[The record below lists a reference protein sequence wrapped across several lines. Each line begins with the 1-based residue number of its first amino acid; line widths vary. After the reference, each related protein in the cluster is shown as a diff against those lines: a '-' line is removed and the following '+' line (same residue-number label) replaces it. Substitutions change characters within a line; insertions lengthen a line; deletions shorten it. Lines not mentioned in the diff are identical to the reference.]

1 MKYYITSQS
10 DSEAFSIPKNGPWL
24 KFFETIFAAGHEIVP
39 LEECPDII
47 VFMNNH
53 PNLLKRVARVNKTA
67 IKILVLWEP
76 KVTRACNFSENNSR
90 DFDFIFSPSPRWIS
104 GDNVEYFPWP
114 QGSGED
120 WKSEW
125 VKWQERSNKM
135 LVFQSNKFSFT
146 KGELY
151 SLRRMVI
158 KGSSEQIDLYGS
170 GWGDSRKTLLQMSK
184 AAYSHIKWNGLR
196 EFTLPRDCFFKPLNY
211 KGYATEKMRLLSQTK
226 FSLVIENS
234 SDYISE
240 KLFDSAIAGN
250 VAVYVGPPLKTF
262 GVPRIALEASSNFDS
277 VYEAINR
284 AQTDSSMVADIRE
297 SLHSYIGS
305 MHFHQMRNDIAL
317 TYLANRIILRV
328 NCRVNYEL

>member
-1 MKYYITSQS
+1 M
-10 DSEAFSIPKNGPWL
+10 
-24 KFFETIFAAGHEIVP
+24 
-39 LEECPDII
+39 EECPDII

-120 WKSEW
+120 WKSDW

-158 KGSSEQIDLYGS
+158 KGCSEQIDLYGS

-196 EFTLPRDCFFKPLNY
+196 ELTLPRDCFFKPLNY
-211 KGYATEKMRLLSQTK
+211 KGYATEKCDYFHKQ
-226 FSLVIENS
+226 NS
-234 SDYISE
+234 
-240 KLFDSAIAGN
+240 
-250 VAVYVGPPLKTF
+250 
-262 GVPRIALEASSNFDS
+262 
-277 VYEAINR
+277 
-284 AQTDSSMVADIRE
+284 
-297 SLHSYIGS
+297 H
-305 MHFHQMRNDIAL
+305 
-317 TYLANRIILRV
+317 
-328 NCRVNYEL
+328 